1 MQKTVVIVGAGITGL
16 TAAWTLQ
23 KKMRGAVRC
32 HILESALR
40 PGGKIFSEHKDGFV
54 VERGPDSFITQ
65 KPDAMEL
72 CRELGLQD
80 RLMGSN
86 AQERTTYVWSQGRL
100 HPLPEGMMLVAPAR
114 VLPVLRS
121 HLLSW
126 PGKLRMGMEYWIP
139 PRSADAPEES
149 LAGFVRRRL
158 GQEALDK
165 IATPLMAGI
174 HAADPERLSLRST
187 FPVFYEMEQKHGS
200 LLRAM
205 LHRRQAQK
213 IQPAKKLR
221 TSTPT
226 SMFVTLRGG
235 LQQMTDAMAAQLEPG
250 VLQLGVSVASIT
262 RRDGQYVLTQ
272 SDGQRLRADAVILT
286 TPAYAAAQVVQTLDA
301 RLAET
306 LRAIR
311 YVSTATVSLAYRR
324 SEVPHALDGYGFVI
338 PRTEHRS
345 ITACSWSSVKF
356 PGRAPEGYTLLR
368 VFLGGAGA
376 EHLAEQGETELIE
389 RARVELRTTMG
400 IAAHPQWATA
410 HCWWKA
416 NPQYELGH
424 AVLVAEAEG
433 LAARHAGLQLA
444 GAAYHGAG
452 IPDCIRS
459 GNEAAALAMEA
470 IQMDRCVS
478 I

>member
-16 TAAWTLQ
+16 AAAWTLQ
-23 KKMRGAVRC
+23 KDAGGSARC
-32 HILESALR
+32 FVIESALR
-40 PGGKIFSEHKDGFV
+40 SGGKIFSERQQDFL
-54 VERGPDSFITQ
+54 VERGPDSFIAQ
-65 KPDAMEL
+65 KPDALEL
-72 CRELGLQD
+72 CRELGLEE
-80 RLMGSN
+80 RLLGSN
-86 AQERTTYVWSQGRL
+86 TQERTTYVWSRGRL
-100 HPLPEGMMLVAPAR
+100 HPLPEGMMLMAPAR
-114 VLPVLRS
+114 VMPVLRS

-126 PGKLRMGMEYWIP
+126 PGKLRMGMEYFIP
-139 PRSADAPEES
+139 QRKADAPEES
-149 LAGFVRRRL
+149 LAAFVRRRL

-187 FPVFYEMEQKHGS
+187 FPVFLEMERQHGG

-205 LHRRQAQK
+205 RRRKQAQK
-213 IQPAKKLR
+213 KGLARSVKGR
-221 TSTPT
+221 STA
-226 SMFVTLRGG
+226 SMFYSLRGG
-235 LQQMTDAMAAQLEPG
+235 LQQMADALAARLTPG
-250 VLQLGVSVASIT
+250 TLRLGESVESIVRKEEQFVLTMG
-262 RRDGQYVLTQ
+262 DGQT
-272 SDGQRLRADAVILT
+272 LRADAVILT
-286 TPAYAAAQVVQTLDA
+286 APAYAAAQMVQALDA
-301 RLAET
+301 RLAEK

-324 SEVPHALDGYGFVI
+324 SEIPHALDGYGFVI

-356 PGRAPEGYTLLR
+356 GGRAPQDRVLLR

-376 EHLAEQGETELIE
+376 EHLAEQGEAELID

-400 IAAHPQWATA
+400 IAAHPLLAMA

-424 AVLVAEAEG
+424 AALVEEIEDRARQYDG
-433 LAARHAGLQLA
+433 LYLA
-444 GAAYHGAG
+444 GAAYRGAG

-459 GNEAAALAMEA
+459 GKDAAAAVAEKILTN
-470 IQMDRCVS
+470 RCVS
-478 I
+478 L